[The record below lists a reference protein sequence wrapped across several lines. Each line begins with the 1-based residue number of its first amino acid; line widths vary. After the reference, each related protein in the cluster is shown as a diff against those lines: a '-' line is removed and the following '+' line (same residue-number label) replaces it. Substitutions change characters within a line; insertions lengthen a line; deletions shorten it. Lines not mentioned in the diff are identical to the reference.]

1 MRGHI
6 PPSQAASLALSALQ
20 YVDSGN
26 SFSNLGSSGEDL
38 SVRLGTLVLIHLH
51 NTKKLC
57 LFLCGVEISGPLNEP
72 ASLASLWHLSLH
84 VGPHDEG

>member
-6 PPSQAASLALSALQ
+6 PPSQAASLALSTPQ

-38 SVRLGTLVLIHLH
+38 SVCLGTLVLIH
-51 NTKKLC
+51 
-57 LFLCGVEISGPLNEP
+57 
-72 ASLASLWHLSLH
+72 
-84 VGPHDEG
+84 

>member
-6 PPSQAASLALSALQ
+6 PPSQAASLALSTSQ

-38 SVRLGTLVLIHLH
+38 SVCLGTLLYNPL
-51 NTKKLC
+51 TQYKKIV
-57 LFLCGVEISGPLNEP
+57 FV
-72 ASLASLWHLSLH
+72 SLWGGNLRTFKRNPPPLLH
-84 VGPHDEG
+84 CGT

>member
-6 PPSQAASLALSALQ
+6 PPSQAASLALSTPQ

-38 SVRLGTLVLIHLH
+38 SVCLGTLVLIHLH
-51 NTKKLC
+51 NTKKIV
-57 LFLCGVEISGPLNEP
+57 FV
-72 ASLASLWHLSLH
+72 SLWGGNLRTFKRTRLPCFT
-84 VGPHDEG
+84 VAPKPACWPT